1 MYEEENLI
9 NETDYKMHNL
19 LYTSKSQRQKLD
31 KFIQKLIS
39 FCRYD
44 SMKKFRT
51 SEKLSLKFHNLQKYP
66 TKH

>member
-1 MYEEENLI
+1 
-9 NETDYKMHNL
+9 MHNL